1 MKKLLLILF
10 FLLSAFG
17 QLHAKTILVLGDSLS
32 AAYGIPSQLGWVNLL
47 QQRLETSGY
56 DYQVVNA
63 SISGDTTQGGLTRL
77 PSALDEFKPT
87 ILIIELGGNDGLRGV
102 NLSET
107 RSNLE
112 QMTELAIEYDSKI
125 LLLGMMLPP
134 NFGKAFTEKF
144 LQLYQDVADEYK
156 LPLVPFFLDGVAD
169 KLELMQPDGIHPK
182 EQGQERMLDNVWAV
196 LEPML

>member
-77 PSALDEFKPT
+77 PSALDQFKPT
-87 ILIIELGGNDGLRGV
+87 ILIFELGGNDGLRGV